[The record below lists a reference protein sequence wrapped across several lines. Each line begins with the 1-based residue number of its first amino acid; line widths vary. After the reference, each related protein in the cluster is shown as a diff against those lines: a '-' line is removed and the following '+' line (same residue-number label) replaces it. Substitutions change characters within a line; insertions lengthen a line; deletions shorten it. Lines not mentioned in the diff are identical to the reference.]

1 MEINEIFAL
10 IILIIVLLAVNSVL
24 ILCGRQLKKNQR
36 RMISSLKV
44 GDAFVESTPKEN
56 PFFGRPRY
64 VITELRKNHA
74 GELWVRVEILNTYY
88 KVELSA
94 VDFVRQYKRISKQRL

>member
-1 MEINEIFAL
+1 M
-10 IILIIVLLAVNSVL
+10 LIIVLLAVNSVL

-44 GDAFVESTPKEN
+44 GDVFVESTPRGN

-74 GELWVRVEILNTYY
+74 GELWVRAEILNTYY
-88 KVELSA
+88 KVELPA
-94 VDFVRQYKRISKQRL
+94 MDFIQQYKRISK

>member
-1 MEINEIFAL
+1 M
-10 IILIIVLLAVNSVL
+10 LIIVLLAVNSVL

-44 GDAFVESTPKEN
+44 GDVFVESTPRGN

-74 GELWVRVEILNTYY
+74 GELWVRAEILNTYY
-88 KVELSA
+88 KVELPA
-94 VDFVRQYKRISKQRL
+94 MDFIQQYKRCLLYTSDAADE